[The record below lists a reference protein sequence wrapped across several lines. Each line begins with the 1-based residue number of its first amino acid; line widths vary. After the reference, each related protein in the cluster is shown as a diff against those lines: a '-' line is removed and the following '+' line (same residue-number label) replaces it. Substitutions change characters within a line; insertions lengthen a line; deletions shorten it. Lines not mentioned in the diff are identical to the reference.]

1 MPPRSKVITM
11 LPAYIRQEVERRLFE
26 NGFRDY
32 EGLAQWVRGQGYEI
46 SDDSLWRYGHNLQQ
60 QLTAMRLTMRLA
72 RSSGELEEDL
82 EPLMTRAL
90 ITIAQQKALATLA
103 EKEEVTPGELNAIAN
118 LTRAAIA
125 QQRWA
130 AEAKA
135 QEEPQPQTAAN
146 GKCGPSDNA
155 RSNCNAQSVPA
166 PVGQGRAASEE
177 PTGRIDTPRETSPV
191 DERHPQVERDPPGW
205 GITVEGSSTNSD
217 DSAYAGRI
225 QPALH
230 PAPPRVTADLH
241 ASEGVMPFSSSGLI
255 EAPSPGP

>member
-32 EGLAQWVRGQGYEI
+32 EALAQWVCGQGYEI

-60 QLTAMRLTMRLA
+60 QLTAMRLTVRLA
-72 RSSGELEEDL
+72 RSLGELAEDR

-90 ITIAQQKALATLA
+90 ITIARQKELATLA

-135 QEEPQPQTAAN
+135 QGKPQPQTPAN
-146 GKCGPSDNA
+146 GKCVPPDKA
-155 RSNCNAQSVPA
+155 HSNCDAQRAPA
-166 PVGQGRAASEE
+166 AVEQGRAASEE
-177 PTGRIDTPRETSPV
+177 PAGRIDTPRETSPG
-191 DERHPQVERDPPGW
+191 DERHPPAERDPPER
-205 GITVEGSSTNSD
+205 GIAVEGSSTNSGD
-217 DSAYAGRI
+217 GAFAGRI
-225 QPALH
+225 QPPLH
-230 PAPPRVTADLH
+230 PAPPRGTADLH
-241 ASEGVMPFSSSGLI
+241 ASEGVIPFLHSGLI
-255 EAPSPGP
+255 DAPSPSP